1 MIDLNNRIY
10 LIRGMRVMMDADLA
24 ELYGIETKSLKQ
36 AVKRNLTRFPEDFMF
51 QLTKEEYLLI
61 KTNPDRN
68 YLPFMFTENGVA
80 MLSSVLNSEQAIQI
94 NIQIMRLFTKLK
106 NFSLLEENLNLR
118 IDKFEDRTS
127 RAFRL
132 VFEEIEL
139 LKENPKLNP
148 HRKKIGFN

>member
-1 MIDLNNRIY
+1 
-10 LIRGMRVMMDADLA
+10 MMDADLA